1 MTEQHTLLGRTEDE
15 VLWFKRRSVL
25 KAAAAWTATGGFGAA
40 VAQQRSNIVELQG
53 DAMVNGRRLTAQQT
67 VQTGDEVQ
75 TGPGSTLIFVIGN
88 SAFQVRQNSMVAVER
103 GGTLFSVSVLRMI
116 TGAIVSV
123 WGKGTSRQIVTPT
136 ITAGI
141 RGTGVYTEIFADQGG
156 RGYFCNCYG
165 TVVLNAGQDELVSR
179 SSYHQSFWGEVEP
192 KAGRT
197 LTPAKAI
204 NHTDEELE
212 FLARLVDQRTAW
224 DIAGRKGVKDGM
236 GYMETVPGVQ
246 HPAMTMP
253 VR

>member
-1 MTEQHTLLGRTEDE
+1 MSEQHTLLGRTEDE

-25 KAAAAWTATGGFGAA
+25 KAAAAWTTMGGFGAT

-53 DAMVNGRRLTAQQT
+53 DALVNGRRITAQET
-67 VQTGDEVQ
+67 VQTGDHVQ
-75 TGPGSTLIFVIGN
+75 TGPNSSMIFVIGN
-88 SAFQVRQNSMVAVER
+88 SAFQVRQNSLVSMER
-103 GGTLFSVSVLRMI
+103 GSTLFSVSVLRML
-116 TGAIVSV
+116 TGAVVSV
-123 WGKGTSRQIVTPT
+123 WGKGNSRQIVTPT

-165 TVVLNAGQDELVSR
+165 TVVLNAGRDQTVSQA
-179 SSYHQSFWGEVEP
+179 SYHQSFWGEVEP
-192 KAGRT
+192 KGGRM
-197 LTPAKAI
+197 LTQAKAI

-224 DIAGRKGVKDGM
+224 EVAGRKGVMDGM
-236 GYMETVPGVQ
+236 GYMEPVPGAQ